1 MFINFR
7 IVISRMSK
15 TEMSRDRI
23 AEEKAKHL
31 SRTDWRELW
40 NVDPSKTVSGIINR
54 IDREDLSSN
63 VADDL
68 TLYPDEQERVF
79 REPSYSTENIWGYS
93 ESPETTRRM
102 VKSSSFIPLVA
113 RTTANTS
120 DEFILTSNYSES
132 EDSIIA
138 IGGDV
143 CGIDRLLYDL
153 QKDESKQFPVM
164 TGTTTHVE
172 LEKHNPA
179 DEW

>member
-1 MFINFR
+1 
-7 IVISRMSK
+7 MSK
-15 TEMSRDRI
+15 TEMSRDKI

-31 SRTDWRELW
+31 SRTNWRKLW
-40 NVDPSKTVSGIINR
+40 NVDLSETVSGVINR

-79 REPSYSTENIWGYS
+79 REPNYSTENIWGYS
-93 ESPETTRRM
+93 EIPEISRRM

-113 RTTANTS
+113 RTTGNAS
-120 DEFILTSNYSES
+120 DEFILTSNYSEN
-132 EDSIIA
+132 EDDIIG

-164 TGTTTHVE
+164 SGTTTHVE
-172 LEKHNPA
+172 LEEHSSA